1 MGVWARLVGRRLGVR
16 REGDYRKE
24 KNFCFLCF
32 FGKIFNPSVPK
43 DVLDMFCNL
52 ETLWSFFDCW

>member
-24 KNFCFLCF
+24 KNFCF

-43 DVLDMFCNL
+43 DFLDML
-52 ETLWSFFDCW
+52 RKLDFF